1 MSAQTVPARVRVRT
15 RPDMAPILAAHR
27 HRVAHPPGAGRLVRA
42 GAWIAVAIGLSV
54 VLVALV
60 AVVAITAS
68 VGLVSADVPDPMR
81 LSSLASTFADLPL
94 KLG

>member
-1 MSAQTVPARVRVRT
+1 M
-15 RPDMAPILAAHR
+15 
-27 HRVAHPPGAGRLVRA
+27 RA

-60 AVVAITAS
+60 AVVAMTATI
-68 VGLVSADVPDPMR
+68 GLVSADLPDPIR
-81 LSSLASTFADLPL
+81 LGSLASTITDLPL

>member
-1 MSAQTVPARVRVRT
+1 
-15 RPDMAPILAAHR
+15 MAPIVAAHR

-60 AVVAITAS
+60 AVVAITATI
-68 VGLVSADVPDPMR
+68 GLVSADLPDPIH
-81 LSSLASTFADLPL
+81 LSSIASTITACRTQLN
-94 KLG
+94 